1 MGNMLKNKI
10 LTDAGNKKDYTLAI
24 ISNYPLEGYLKK
36 GYDWLFFY
44 YNPLGFFGSLHLF
57 EPGNEK
63 TVIMK
68 KPYTLYIHRTLDYGD
83 VRKAFNK
90 YKIDCIRTYEMY
102 SFDLAKRLSEEFGV
116 PLVVS
121 IH

>member
-1 MGNMLKNKI
+1 MKKS
-10 LTDAGNKKDYTLAI
+10 LTDARNRKDYTLAI
-24 ISNYPLEGYLKK
+24 ISNYPIEGYLKK

-44 YNPLGFFGSLHLF
+44 YNPLNFFGGLHFF
-57 EPGNEK
+57 EPGDGK

-68 KPYTLYIHRTLDYGD
+68 KPYTLYIHRTLDYEE
-83 VRKAFNK
+83 VRKAFTK
-90 YKIDCIRTYEMY
+90 YKIDCIRTYEMS
-102 SFDLAKRLSEEFGV
+102 SFDLAKRLSEEFGA